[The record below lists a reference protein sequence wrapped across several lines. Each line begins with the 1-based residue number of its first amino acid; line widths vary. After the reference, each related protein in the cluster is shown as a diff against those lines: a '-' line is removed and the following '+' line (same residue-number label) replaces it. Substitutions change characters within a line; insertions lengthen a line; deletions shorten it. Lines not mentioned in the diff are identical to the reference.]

1 MPRGPWAAAGSAWG
15 EHRDTMVVYRVWQWG
30 MATAAWL
37 LPAPAWRCTPG
48 TALGT
53 RIRLGSRVPKSPSV
67 ARCDRPHGHAPSLHT
82 DPGTRP
88 FPHPQTPHELCR
100 GPSCPARG
108 GSIPP
113 SVTVI
118 PGGGPQGQ
126 PGMGARSTGAVRA
139 AGRAPAIAFRLE
151 LPFVLPPPPVPPA
164 PTRWIKAWLPKRIFP
179 VPMREPAQGWGSC
192 CSGAGVPKPHKHPP
206 PPGTCCPAASGEAKA
221 RGKGWAGRNER
232 WRGWD
237 GAAGGPPFP
246 VCTVI
251 LIQMGCPLKGTAVS
265 RLRECHCRFLLPG
278 GPRCPPGQASAAPGT
293 TAGPSAEQWGASC
306 ARGADGAA
314 FPGLPVQ
321 RGRNVPAAARMA
333 GWAPG
338 TGPWSCAGARG
349 TVFCLTWTWATV
361 EAPAQVGCGV
371 EPQRSSPGHGAAN
384 WECPSLRTHSLP
396 MGKVRHRQPRDRQ
409 CWSGRIQPAPPTGPF
424 LVRRVLAP
432 TLCPGARCSPWHT
445 GLLTGSYLCPWGLWC
460 RVSVWCPGCAV
471 QVGGDQL
478 GPAGSSRAHC
488 CSWRRAAGACLLLRC
503 RARRGRDLPAP
514 SPSQGEAQ
522 ARYEPVARRWPGPW
536 LARSLHSIPAGL
548 LCPGTWSLLPAASMG
563 TTVPQARAPLTLC

>member
-126 PGMGARSTGAVRA
+126 PGMGARSTGAVWA

-206 PPGTCCPAASGEAKA
+206 PPRYLLSCGVR
-221 RGKGWAGRNER
+221 RGQGQGQGLGGQERAVAGMG
-232 WRGWD
+232 WRGRRAPLPRVHGDSYSNGLPAERD
-237 GAAGGPPFP
+237 GGLQATG
-246 VCTVI
+246 
-251 LIQMGCPLKGTAVS
+251 MS
-265 RLRECHCRFLLPG
+265 LPI
-278 GPRCPPGQASAAPGT
+278 
-293 TAGPSAEQWGASC
+293 PSAWRPPLP
-306 ARGADGAA
+306 AR
-314 FPGLPVQ
+314 
-321 RGRNVPAAARMA
+321 
-333 GWAPG
+333 
-338 TGPWSCAGARG
+338 TG
-349 TVFCLTWTWATV
+349 
-361 EAPAQVGCGV
+361 VG
-371 EPQRSSPGHGAAN
+371 SPGH
-384 WECPSLRTHSLP
+384 
-396 MGKVRHRQPRDRQ
+396 D
-409 CWSGRIQPAPPTGPF
+409 SG
-424 LVRRVLAP
+424 
-432 TLCPGARCSPWHT
+432 
-445 GLLTGSYLCPWGLWC
+445 
-460 RVSVWCPGCAV
+460 
-471 QVGGDQL
+471 
-478 GPAGSSRAHC
+478 
-488 CSWRRAAGACLLLRC
+488 
-503 RARRGRDLPAP
+503 
-514 SPSQGEAQ
+514 
-522 ARYEPVARRWPGPW
+522 
-536 LARSLHSIPAGL
+536 
-548 LCPGTWSLLPAASMG
+548 
-563 TTVPQARAPLTLC
+563 PQR